1 MIKKLMVVAVAG
13 VFGLLAGCA
22 TQSGAE
28 MRNPPA
34 GKIAQHIDSFKGVPT
49 WQIVQPNAAAC
60 QKFVS
65 LFDSKPEVLK
75 FAVDCWGDADNET
88 AKLPVKLAV
97 MDKASGT
104 KLQLETADPVACA
117 HAATVLKDVGYTLVD
132 QCPAI
137 PEPAKK

>member
-1 MIKKLMVVAVAG
+1 MIKKLMVVAG

-22 TQSGAE
+22 TQSSGD
-28 MRNPPA
+28 MRNQPV
-34 GKIAQHIDSFKGVPT
+34 GKIAQYIDSFKGKAT

-75 FAVDCWGDADNET
+75 YAVDCWSEEDNET
-88 AKLPVKLAV
+88 ANLPVKVAI
-97 MDKASGT
+97 MHKASGS
-104 KLQLETADPVACA
+104 KLQLEAANPVACA
-117 HAATVLKDVGYTLVD
+117 HAANVLKDVGEYSIID

-137 PEPAKK
+137 PAPVKK